1 MRDIAELALD
11 VAVSSGARYADCRVV
26 QRGIQALEV
35 KDGRFAEVSSLEDEG
50 VGIRVIVDGAW
61 GFASVD
67 RLDPDSLGDAART
80 ACRIA
85 RASARLRRQP
95 VRLAPAPVVEGRYA
109 TPLVRDPFEVSL
121 EEKMDLLVRA
131 DEAMGRVAGVTTHQ
145 ASLEFVREHRLFMS
159 SEGSRIEQEL
169 VESGGGMDATATS
182 EDEVQ
187 TRSFPNSFGR
197 HQVCAGYEAIT
208 AMDLAGS
215 AARIAAEAVALLSAP
230 PCPTG
235 RMTLILDGTQAALQ
249 VHESCGHPTELDRV
263 RGDEA
268 AYAGTSFL
276 TPDLLSRFRYGSEHV
291 TITADATTPG
301 GLGTFGWDDEG
312 VAAQRT
318 VLVDGGLFRGYM
330 SSRETAAD
338 YGWSSSG
345 AMRAESWNR
354 IPLIRMTNVNLEPGE
369 SSLEEMIATTEHGVY
384 LETNRSWS
392 IDDRRLNF
400 QFGTQNGWEI
410 RDGKRLRLVKN
421 SLYSGRTPEFW
432 RSCDAVAGPSE
443 WGVWG
448 TVNCGKGQPGQVI
461 HVGHGAA
468 PCRFREVAV
477 TTASG

>member
-1 MRDIAELALD
+1 MKEIAELAID
-11 VAVSSGARYADCRVV
+11 VAVSGGATYADCRVV
-26 QRGIQALEV
+26 QRGIQAMTV
-35 KDGRFAEVSSLEDEG
+35 KDGRFAEVSSFEDEG
-50 VGIRVIVDGAW
+50 MGIRAIVDGAW

-67 RLDPDSLGDAART
+67 RLDSDSLGDAARL

-95 VRLAPAPVVEGRYA
+95 VRLASAPVA
-109 TPLVRDPFEVSL
+109 TGEYVTSLERDPFEVSL
-121 EEKMDLLVRA
+121 EEKMDLLIRA
-131 DEAMGRVAGVTTHQ
+131 DEAMGAVAGVTTHE
-145 ASLEFVREHRLFMS
+145 ASLEFVREHRLFAS
-159 SEGSRIEQEL
+159 SEGSLVDQVI

-182 EDEVQ
+182 DDDVQ

-197 HQVCAGYEAIT
+197 HQLCAGYEAIA
-208 AMDLAGS
+208 AMDLAGNAS
-215 AARIAAEAVALLSAP
+215 RIATEAVALLSAP

-276 TPDLLSRFRYGSEHV
+276 TPDLLGRFRYGSEQV

-301 GLGTFGWDDEG
+301 GLGTYGWDDEG

-318 VLVDGGLFRGYM
+318 VLVDRGMFRGYM

-338 YGWSSSG
+338 YGWTSSG

-421 SLYSGRTPEFW
+421 ALYAGRTPEFW

-443 WGVWG
+443 WRPWG
-448 TVNCGKGQPGQVI
+448 IVNCGKGQPGQVI

-468 PCRFREVAV
+468 PCRFRGVSV
-477 TTASG
+477 RASS